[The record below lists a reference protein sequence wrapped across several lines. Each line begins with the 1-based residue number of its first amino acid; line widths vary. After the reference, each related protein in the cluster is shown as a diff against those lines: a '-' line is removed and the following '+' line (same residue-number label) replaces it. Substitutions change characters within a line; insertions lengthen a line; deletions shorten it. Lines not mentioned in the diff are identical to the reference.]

1 MLLEREKMNL
11 VFKRLIAVF
20 AILFTVTAAFAA
32 ENSSEEF
39 GKICT
44 LVNKDYK
51 IYSIQVAH
59 SRGAASNFESVDPNE
74 EFKQTAI
81 DYDSSVNVFVIE
93 FKSDGKRIMID
104 CGFGAE
110 KDKLQELL
118 KEAGIPVESISDLYI
133 THMHLDHVGGI
144 KDFPKAKVH
153 IAKEEYEAW
162 KTDSKRQNLSN
173 FMRPQEEMHLFSFE
187 EEFPNGLKAIKCA
200 GHTPGHT
207 VYNIGNIYF
216 IGDLMHAAELQY
228 PHPSFSHIKY
238 DMNREEAA
246 KSRKLAKDTFHGE
259 WFGAHVPFPGTIKN
273 P

>member
-1 MLLEREKMNL
+1 MKLSFKHLIL
-11 VFKRLIAVF
+11 VFVMVLSVS
-20 AILFTVTAAFAA
+20 TAFAA
-32 ENSSEEF
+32 ENSSENF
-39 GKICT
+39 GKICILT
-44 LVNKDYK
+44 NKDYK

-59 SRGAASNFESVDPNE
+59 SRGAASNFKSVDPNE
-74 EFKQTAI
+74 EFKQTAV

-118 KEAGIPVESISDLYI
+118 KEAGISTESISDLYI

-153 IAKEEYEAW
+153 LAKEEYEAW
-162 KTDSKRQNLSN
+162 KTDTKRQNLSN
-173 FMRPQEEMHLFSFE
+173 FMLPEEKMHLFSFDE
-187 EEFPNGLKAIKCA
+187 ELPNGLKALKFD

-207 VYNIGNIYF
+207 VYQIGNLYF

-228 PHPSFSHIKY
+228 SHPSFSHIKY

-246 KSRKLAKDTFHGE
+246 KSRKLAKETLHGE
-259 WFGAHVPFPGTIKN
+259 WFGAHVPFPGTITN